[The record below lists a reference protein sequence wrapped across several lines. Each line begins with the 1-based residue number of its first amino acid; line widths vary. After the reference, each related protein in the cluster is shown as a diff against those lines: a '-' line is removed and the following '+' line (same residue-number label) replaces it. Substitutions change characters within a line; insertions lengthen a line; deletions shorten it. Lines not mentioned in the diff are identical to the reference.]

1 MKKLLLF
8 SILSLLIFACGG
20 EESKIP
26 KDISYSIID
35 EDRNDNIGKSNIKIR
50 INKKTSKDVLSEI
63 AKEIKREREELNNL
77 FIFYYTEGMST
88 TGMAWATS
96 HFTPNLEVKILGST
110 DKEDKKMLSEIKVE
124 GEILGKWK
132 SDVLMG
138 AILIFYEN
146 NQEEQ
151 IMKIQFKDGSVMEDK
166 ITRKT
171 INGKTRLDDGNE
183 NGEYYILDKDGNLSL
198 YGNDGKFDEPSKI

>member
-110 DKEDKKMLSEIKVE
+110 DEEDKKMLSEIEVE